1 MSRSTTSLASGRT
14 DRPESK
20 EKPIELADTSDIE
33 KQALSP
39 TKEGHDTGAGG
50 PPGGG
55 PPGFSEND
63 LYKPKTLKFWSIL
76 MSSFLALFLVALDRT
91 IIATA
96 IPRITDEFESLGD
109 IGWYGSAYMLTT
121 SCSQLIFGRIY
132 KHYNMKWTFL
142 ISIVVFEVGSA
153 ICGAAPNS
161 KTLIAGRAIA
171 GAASAGIFSGCMMI
185 MIPMIPLH
193 KRPMF
198 QGLFGMVFGLA
209 SVLGPLIGGGF
220 TSSVTW
226 R

>member
-1 MSRSTTSLASGRT
+1 MSRSTSSLASGRT
-14 DRPESK
+14 DRPDSK
-20 EKPIELADTSDIE
+20 DKPIKLADASDIE
-33 KQALSP
+33 QQALSP
-39 TKEGHDTGAGG
+39 IKEAHGPGAGG
-50 PPGGG
+50 SGGG
-55 PPGFSEND
+55 PPGEND

-76 MSSFLALFLVALDRT
+76 MSNFLALFLVALDRT

-96 IPRITDEFESLGD
+96 VPRITDEFGSLGD

-132 KHYNMKWTFL
+132 KHYDMKWTFL
-142 ISIVVFEVGSA
+142 ISILVFEIGSA

-161 KTLIAGRAIA
+161 ASFIAGRAIA
-171 GAASAGIFSGCMMI
+171 GTASAGIFSGCMMI
-185 MIPMIPLH
+185 MIPMVPLH

-209 SVLGPLIGGGF
+209 SVMGPLIGGGF
-220 TSSVTW
+220 TGSVSW